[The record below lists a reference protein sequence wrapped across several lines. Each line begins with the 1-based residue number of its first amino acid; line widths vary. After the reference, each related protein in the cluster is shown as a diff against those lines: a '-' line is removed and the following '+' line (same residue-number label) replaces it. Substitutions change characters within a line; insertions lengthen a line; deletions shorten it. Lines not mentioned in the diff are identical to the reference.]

1 MLACPRCEGGCLQRL
16 KVVTRPAEVRA
27 VLESVGLA
35 ADSPSLLPSR
45 LSLQADLFD
54 VA

>member
-1 MLACPRCEGGCLQRL
+1 MQRIWF
-16 KVVTRPAEVRA
+16 VTRPTDVRA

-35 ADSPSLLPSR
+35 ADSPPLLPSR
-45 LSLQADLFD
+45 LGLQADLFD